1 MKKLVALFALAC
13 ITFISCHPH
22 GDISISY
29 NDAGRYYQMNAYFN
43 KSQMRDVEEYM
54 DRRIGRRSNMS
65 FVNSRIDGTM
75 GLDDHTTF
83 YIVKYPGH
91 LKIKLDKDENTDE
104 AYGRI
109 RDMCEGMKEVLTRQ
123 DN

>member
-1 MKKLVALFALAC
+1 MKKSTILFALAC
-13 ITFISCHPH
+13 ITFISCHHH

-29 NDAGRYYQMNAYFN
+29 NDGGRYYQMNADFN
-43 KSQMRDVEEYM
+43 RSQTRALEKYM
-54 DRRIGRRSNMS
+54 DSRIGRRSNMS
-65 FVNSRIDGTM
+65 FVNSRIDGQL

-104 AYGRI
+104 AYERI
-109 RDMCEGMKEVLTRQ
+109 REMCEGMKDILTGTQ
-123 DN
+123 